1 MARFFKILLFLDVS
15 SDLNISAEKFDV
27 EAIMVIEV
35 IKILRLVCSLIIL
48 LANFILET
56 IKIQKSNIT
65 LIGRFFGVEVTI

>member
-65 LIGRFFGVEVTI
+65 LIGRFFGVEETI

>member
-15 SDLNISAEKFDV
+15 SDLNISAEKFDG